1 VLIHNYDRIGDRPAT
16 GLLTDSEYLEAARQH
31 LTTKG
36 KAAQNKV
43 KDRNFG
49 IYGAWVYL
57 FLNYSDYRLHSQ
69 YGAMHCLS
77 GICSLIMM
85 HLSQSRSTKMS
96 SLMKSYLR
104 NCNMHPYCTREKEPH
119 IHWLLKRDENRFDC
133 IMASCIK
140 PTGMHEE
147 KKAPTSIYD
156 KFGKLKCAEDINIFA
171 YFLPYLVSTVG
182 DHFSKAYKSF
192 ICMLS
197 NNVREIIQ
205 RFIPAAEVGPLQNR
219 YEITWTIFV
228 LTVTS
233 VLILLNM
240 CIYVAI
246 SILQSLCVGEGL
258 FPPNINTFIYHE
270 MVHLVPMVEQFGP
283 PREIWE
289 FRGERLVRQIKDSA
303 PNKGG
308 LLLEISAVKMYMAM
322 ESEKTTTVYN
332 EEAYGE
338 ADENLPAKESIS
350 LQCVSESRR
359 IIFNKQELIELLTC
373 IISSVPLSAEAIHDL
388 KMLKITIECTH
399 QDTVLAAL
407 GSRFCWLGYTKSVY
421 LKATSNVA
429 TDINI
434 KGRGIQ
440 FHRAYDSIKSNW
452 WKSSQVNSWASRL
465 KLAPKLL

>member
-1 VLIHNYDRIGDRPAT
+1 
-16 GLLTDSEYLEAARQH
+16 
-31 LTTKG
+31 
-36 KAAQNKV
+36 
-43 KDRNFG
+43 
-49 IYGAWVYL
+49 
-57 FLNYSDYRLHSQ
+57 
-69 YGAMHCLS
+69 
-77 GICSLIMM
+77 
-85 HLSQSRSTKMS
+85 
-96 SLMKSYLR
+96 
-104 NCNMHPYCTREKEPH
+104 
-119 IHWLLKRDENRFDC
+119 
-133 IMASCIK
+133 
-140 PTGMHEE
+140 
-147 KKAPTSIYD
+147 
-156 KFGKLKCAEDINIFA
+156 
-171 YFLPYLVSTVG
+171 
-182 DHFSKAYKSF
+182 
-192 ICMLS
+192 
-197 NNVREIIQ
+197 
-205 RFIPAAEVGPLQNR
+205 
-219 YEITWTIFV
+219 
-228 LTVTS
+228 
-233 VLILLNM
+233 M

-308 LLLEISAVKMYMAM
+308 VSLEISAVKMYMAM

-359 IIFNKQELIELLTC
+359 IIFNKEELIELLTC
-373 IISSVPLSAEAIHDL
+373 IIASVPLSAEAIHDL
-388 KMLKITIECTH
+388 KTLKITIECTH
-399 QDTVLAAL
+399 QDTVVAAL

-452 WKSSQVNSWASRL
+452 WKSSQVNSWARL
-465 KLAPKLL
+465 KSAPKLLKNPNPPKAAAMNSPMLSCEMVQINCFFTVCCPPNFGGIDSPDQSMLNSTQFALVHCRKGKLNARTNTIEISLTEEQQSTTKLLLCNEIILQQMVVLGLNTENKPIYLGNNPNVSRSLVEVNPENVDRLVLFQIGTLN